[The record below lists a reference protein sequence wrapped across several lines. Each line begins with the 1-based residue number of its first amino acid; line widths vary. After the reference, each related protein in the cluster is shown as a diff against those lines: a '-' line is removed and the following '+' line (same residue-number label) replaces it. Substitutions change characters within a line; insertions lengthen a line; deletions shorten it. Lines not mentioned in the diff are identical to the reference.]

1 MKKRFLA
8 CTLGIILSLSLV
20 MTSLVDV
27 RAEETGAD
35 AQSQEVSAGVE
46 ELAEAQDSEEVTVE
60 EEIEAKQPEE
70 IVPEQTEPEEIIEE
84 IPEEEGKAEKSNAQ
98 TEKKNSEEKLETM
111 TVAGEAEAF
120 EERTPTFTNPVS
132 KVEYILASDGNYE
145 LKVTLSSLKTLY
157 KSQQDL
163 IRGVGV
169 TSRSAEDGRCFMA
182 VEDYYDGEDEFVFQ
196 SSIKYA
202 ETIKPGE
209 RFYVEVY
216 FVDGD
221 IQASDTQKVKLGM
234 EKVYFT
240 APGFTTGG
248 YSGTF
253 TKAEP
258 GIRYNGMPNVNLE
271 FESASNL
278 YILREDMST
287 GFLKLLN
294 EGQPPYYNFYE
305 DGTKESLEFS
315 KNYRYYLLKNNW
327 YSDTALKTKLIEG
340 VTISSLS
347 DAEKTVLKDSCSNP
361 VCVTTLGPK
370 VAKVTG
376 ITCSS
381 SLESA
386 TVTWWTTD
394 TEGDANATGYEIY
407 QNNKLVQKYAKR
419 SYDGQITVNLRIPY
433 VGVQKFKIR
442 PYFIID
448 GKTYYGDWSAETG
461 CESSKIKSSTLLVT
475 KINSNKVR
483 IIITN
488 GSGITGNDVYMSS
501 GSSWKKIKSNVGGA
515 FYYSAKKAGSQK
527 YRVVGFRYTG
537 GKRYYASSSAAAKPR
552 ANIKKGTQFSSSAE
566 SYAYG
571 TARMHMLKIYYS
583 GGKLKI
589 SGYLYNSRYLTLKRS
604 KVKITVYSAEGKKI
618 ASQTFKYNKKMTA
631 MKKKKVTFTFKK
643 AKKDYDL
650 TDSRIYMT
658 VYPTWF

>member
-1 MKKRFLA
+1 
-8 CTLGIILSLSLV
+8 
-20 MTSLVDV
+20 MTS
-27 RAEETGAD
+27 
-35 AQSQEVSAGVE
+35 
-46 ELAEAQDSEEVTVE
+46 
-60 EEIEAKQPEE
+60 K
-70 IVPEQTEPEEIIEE
+70 
-84 IPEEEGKAEKSNAQ
+84 
-98 TEKKNSEEKLETM
+98 
-111 TVAGEAEAF
+111 
-120 EERTPTFTNPVS
+120 
-132 KVEYILASDGNYE
+132 
-145 LKVTLSSLKTLY
+145 
-157 KSQQDL
+157 
-163 IRGVGV
+163 
-169 TSRSAEDGRCFMA
+169 SAEDERCFMA
-182 VEDYYDGEDEFVFQ
+182 VEAYYKGQDEFVFQ

-202 ETIKPGE
+202 KTIKPGE

-221 IQASDTQKVKLGM
+221 IQVSGTQINLGM

-240 APGFTTGG
+240 APGFTSGG

-258 GIRYNGMPNVNLE
+258 GIQYNGRPNVNLE
-271 FESASNL
+271 FKADSNL

-294 EGQPPYYNFYE
+294 EGQSPYYAFYE
-305 DGTKESLEFS
+305 DGTKESLDFS
-315 KNYRYYLLKNNW
+315 TNYRYYLVKNNW
-327 YSDTALKTKLIEG
+327 YSDADLKTKLTEG
-340 VTISSLS
+340 VTLSSLS

-361 VCVTTLGPK
+361 VCVTTPGPK

-376 ITCSS
+376 IKCSS

-386 TVTWWTTD
+386 TVTWWTND
-394 TEGDANATGYEIY
+394 TEGDVNATGYEIY
-407 QNNKLVQKYAKR
+407 QNNKLVQKYAKT
-419 SYDGQITVNLRIPY
+419 SYSGQISVNLRIPY
-433 VGVQKFKIR
+433 VGVQKFKVR

-461 CESSKIKSSTLLVT
+461 CESSKITSSTLLVT

-515 FYYSAKKAGSQK
+515 FYYSAKKAGSKK
-527 YRVVGFRYTG
+527 YRVVGSRYTG
-537 GKRYYASSSAAAKPR
+537 GKYYYASSSAAAKPR

-571 TARMHMLKIYYS
+571 TARMHMSKIYYS

>member
-8 CTLGIILSLSLV
+8 CTMGIILSLSLV

-27 RAEETGAD
+27 RAEEAGAD

-70 IVPEQTEPEEIIEE
+70 IVAEQTEPEEIIEE
-84 IPEEEGKAEKSNAQ
+84 IPEEEGKTEESNAQ
-98 TEKKNSEEKLETM
+98 TEKNSSEDQFHTM
-111 TVAGEAEAF
+111 TEIDEVEAF
-120 EERTPTFTNPVS
+120 EERTPTFENPLS
-132 KVEYILASDGNYE
+132 KVEYILASDGNYK
-145 LKVTLSSLKTLY
+145 LRVTLSNLKTLY
-157 KSQQDL
+157 KSQLEQDL
-163 IRGVGV
+163 VRAVEV
-169 TSRSAEDGRCFMA
+169 SAWSVDKTRCFMNGG
-182 VEDYYDGEDEFVFQ
+182 DNYKGGDEIVLEA
-196 SSIKYA
+196 SSA
-202 ETIKPGE
+202 ENIKPGE
-209 RFYVEVY
+209 KFYVAVY
-216 FVDGD
+216 VEDKPLQTPGVN
-221 IQASDTQKVKLGM
+221 IINVGM

-240 APGFTTGG
+240 APGF
-248 YSGTF
+248 SGTLSSNKITSATPF
-253 TKAEP
+253 
-258 GIRYNGMPNVNLE
+258 IDYNGFAKVKLNFVDGRCYLIREDPSTGIATLANNGEYIYYEFVEDGVSGELE
-271 FESASNL
+271 FEK
-278 YILREDMST
+278 T
-287 GFLKLLN
+287 
-294 EGQPPYYNFYE
+294 
-305 DGTKESLEFS
+305 
-315 KNYRYYLLKNNW
+315 YRYYVLSSKIESEANLFADLKKGIKF
-327 YSDTALKTKLIEG
+327 SD
-340 VTISSLS
+340 LS
-347 DAEKTVLKDSCSNP
+347 DESKEKLSSICSEAFR
-361 VCVTTLGPK
+361 VTTSKPK
-370 VAKVTG
+370 LAKVTG
-376 ITCSS
+376 IKCSS

-419 SYDGQITVNLRIPY
+419 SYDGQITVNFRIPY
-433 VGVQKFKIR
+433 VGVQKFKVR
-442 PYFIID
+442 PYFTAN

-527 YRVVGFRYTG
+527 YRVVGSRYTG

>member
-8 CTLGIILSLSLV
+8 CTMGIILSLSLV

-27 RAEETGAD
+27 RAEEAGAD
-35 AQSQEVSAGVE
+35 VQSQEVFAGVE
-46 ELAEAQDSEEVTVE
+46 ELKEAQDREEVTVE

-70 IVPEQTEPEEIIEE
+70 TAPEEIIEE
-84 IPEEEGKAEKSNAQ
+84 IPEEEGKAEKSKDQ
-98 TEKKNSEEKLETM
+98 TEKNSSEDQFHTM
-111 TVAGEAEAF
+111 TEIDEVEAF
-120 EERTPTFTNPVS
+120 EERTPTFENPLS
-132 KVEYILASDGNYE
+132 KVEYILASGGNYK
-145 LKVTLSSLKTLY
+145 LRVTLSNLKTLY
-157 KSQQDL
+157 KSQLEQDL
-163 IRGVGV
+163 VRAVEV
-169 TSRSAEDGRCFMA
+169 SAWSVDKTRCFMSA
-182 VEDYYDGEDEFVFQ
+182 GANYEGEDEIVLTAAF
-196 SSIKYA
+196 A
-202 ETIKPGE
+202 ENIKPGE
-209 RFYVEVY
+209 KFYVEVY
-216 FVDGD
+216 VEDKPLQTSGVN
-221 IQASDTQKVKLGM
+221 IINVGM

-240 APGFTTGG
+240 APGFTSGG
-248 YSGTF
+248 YTKTF

-258 GIRYNGMPNVNLE
+258 GIQYNGRPNVNLE
-271 FESASNL
+271 FEADSNL

-294 EGQPPYYNFYE
+294 EGQSSYYAFYE

-315 KNYRYYLLKNNW
+315 TNYRYYLVKNNW
-327 YSDTALKTKLIEG
+327 YSDAALKTKLIEG
-340 VTISSLS
+340 VTFSSLS
-347 DAEKTVLKDSCSNP
+347 NAEKTVLSKSCSNP

-376 ITCSS
+376 IECSS

-407 QNNKLVQKYAKR
+407 QNNKLVQKYAKT
-419 SYDGQITVNLRIPY
+419 SYDGQLTVNLRIPY
-433 VGVQKFKIR
+433 VGVQKFKVR

-461 CESSKIKSSTLLVT
+461 CESSKITSSTLLVT

-483 IIITN
+483 IIVTN

-527 YRVVGFRYTG
+527 YRVVGSRYTG
-537 GKRYYASSSAAAKPR
+537 GKYYYASSSAAAKPR

-571 TARMHMLKIYYS
+571 TARMHMSKIYYS

-589 SGYLYNSRYLTLKRS
+589 SGYLYNSRYLTMKRA

-618 ASQTFKYNKKMTA
+618 ASQTFK
-631 MKKKKVTFTFKK
+631 
-643 AKKDYDL
+643 
-650 TDSRIYMT
+650 
-658 VYPTWF
+658 